1 MWGWQT
7 VQQLRRSVEQGT
19 WWWLQ
24 GSRRCDAALA
34 GACAL
39 CCCRR
44 NGAARISRRRR
55 HGRSTPRTSRS
66 AAAALVLLLGLEAPS
81 RPQAAAR
88 RISFRARGIRFPRA
102 ACTPSACLS
111 PPRLSDAR
119 HSMPRVQY
127 PGLRHAP
134 APRRPSGSSS
144 ASTSAAAAAAG
155 SDVAPPHKRWHA
167 KSGCSERQSEAL
179 RLSDAGVWRAAVPP
193 TPRSARGASCSRRR
207 ARRRGACKMMRLPL
221 CVSRL
226 CVCRSALRLDQQ
238 TKRPSSRDLLGRE
251 ELLLRAQQ

>member
-1 MWGWQT
+1 LSEEWRRTNLAQT
-7 VQQLRRSVEQGT
+7 PARPLHTAHV
-19 WWWLQ
+19 
-24 GSRRCDAALA
+24 AL
-34 GACAL
+34 
-39 CCCRR
+39 
-44 NGAARISRRRR
+44 RRRR
-55 HGRSTPRTSRS
+55 ALSPRAS
-66 AAAALVLLLGLEAPS
+66 AAAALLEAPS
-81 RPQAAAR
+81 RPQAASR
-88 RISFRARGIRFPRA
+88 FARGIRFPRA